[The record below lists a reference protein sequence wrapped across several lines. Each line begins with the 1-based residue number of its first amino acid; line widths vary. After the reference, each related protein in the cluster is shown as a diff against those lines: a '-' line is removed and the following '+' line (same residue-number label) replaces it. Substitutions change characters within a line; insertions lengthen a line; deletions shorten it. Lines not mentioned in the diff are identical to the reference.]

1 MSDVGRLLFG
11 LRNAHD
17 VDEALQKSAQLAS
30 VINAA
35 NEAEL
40 DEMKRTLAHVWQN
53 SVMGLLALSL
63 TPDYSGAARLA
74 LARLTDSGPCRH

>member
-40 DEMKRTLAHVWQN
+40 DEMKRMLAHVWQN
-53 SVMGLLALSL
+53 TIMGLLALRL
-63 TPDYSGAARLA
+63 MPNYSEAARLA
-74 LARLTDSGPCRH
+74 MARLTDSGPCRH